1 MITAILIDDEKNAL
15 EVLEW
20 QLKNFC
26 PEVQVLAMCTSADEA
41 VTAIIQL
48 QPQLIFLDIEMPVKS
63 GFEVLN
69 AFQHPPFDVI
79 FTTAYNQFAIKA
91 FKYAAFDYLLKP
103 IDAADLKAAIER
115 FKHRKTGLTTQ
126 QLKVL
131 MDQMGKTSPPEKIAL
146 NTADGMMFIKP
157 DQIIRCESLSNYTK
171 IFLTTQQKITIA
183 KTLKDVE
190 ENLQDY
196 HFYRIH
202 NSHLINLQHIEKYV
216 KADGGYVLMTDGEHI
231 TVARNRKDG
240 FIEQFSKL

>member
-26 PEVQVLAMCTSADEA
+26 ADVQVLAMCTSADEA

-63 GFEVLN
+63 GFEVLH
-69 AFQHPPFDVI
+69 AFQQPRFDVI

-115 FKHRKTGLTTQ
+115 FKNRKTTLTTQ
-126 QLKVL
+126 QLEVL
-131 MDQMGKTSPPEKIAL
+131 MNHMGKVPPPEKIAL

-157 DQIIRCESLSNYTK
+157 DQIIRCESQSNYTK
-171 IFLTTQQKITIA
+171 IYLTTHQKVTIA

-190 ENLQDY
+190 ETLQEY

-202 NSHLINLQHIEKYV
+202 NSHLINLQHIEKFV